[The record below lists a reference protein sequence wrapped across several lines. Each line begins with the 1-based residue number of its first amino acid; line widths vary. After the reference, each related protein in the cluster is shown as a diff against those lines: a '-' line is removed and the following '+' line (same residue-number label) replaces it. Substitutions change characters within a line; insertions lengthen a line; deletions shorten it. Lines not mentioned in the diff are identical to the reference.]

1 MTPGPEGPALRLT
14 ARWVAGAIGAALVAG
29 DPSQEFHG
37 VSIDTRTLA
46 AGDLF
51 IAIRGERFDGAE
63 FAEAAIGKG
72 AAGVVVPRRWSAT
85 LRQAQGRPE
94 QSRGAT
100 ASAERGV
107 KASAERVVLEVDDP
121 TLALQALGHAVRR
134 ESGTKV
140 VAITGSAGKTTTKE
154 VTAEL
159 LAARYRV
166 VRNRGN
172 LNNHIGLPL
181 SLVELRQRPEIAV
194 VELGMNHP
202 GEISTLV
209 RVAEPDVR
217 VWTNVGEAHLGFFAS
232 LDAIADAKAEIFE
245 AASPDTVLVA
255 NADDDR
261 IVSRLPSFA
270 GRVVSFGIDRHADV
284 RASEIVDRGI
294 DGTSAR
300 ITTARGSVEM
310 ATPLVGRGNLAN
322 ILAATAV
329 AEEFGIRLE
338 TIAELAAT
346 LRPAAH
352 RGEIVRLRSGITIID
367 DSYNANPTATRRAID
382 VLIRS
387 ASGGRRIAVLGEMLE
402 LGDRASEL
410 HAEVGRAAAAAKVD
424 VLLAVGGAP
433 AAALAGAAI
442 AAGLSKDAVQ
452 HFGTSAEAAEA
463 AVATTKAGDLV
474 LVKGSRGVRTDLVV
488 DRLKAERG

>member
-1 MTPGPEGPALRLT
+1 M
-14 ARWVAGAIGAALVAG
+14 GAALVAG

-51 IAIRGERFDGAE
+51 VAIRGERFDGAE

-72 AAGVVVPRRWSAT
+72 AAGVVVPRQWSAK
-85 LRQAQGRPE
+85 ASAE
-94 QSRGAT
+94 RGAT
-100 ASAERGV
+100 ASAGC
-107 KASAERVVLEVDDP
+107 VVLAVDD
-121 TLALQALGHAVRR
+121 TTIALQALGHAVRR

-245 AASPDTVLVA
+245 AASADTVLVA

-270 GRVVSFGIDRHADV
+270 GRVVTFGIDRPADV
-284 RASEIVDRGI
+284 RASAVVDRGI

-310 ATPLVGRGNLAN
+310 TTPLVGRGNLAN

-329 AEEFGIRLE
+329 AEEFGVPLD

-352 RGEIVRLRSGITIID
+352 RGEIVRLRNGITIID
-367 DSYNANPTATRRAID
+367 DSYNANPTATRRAIE
-382 VLIRS
+382 VLTRS

-402 LGDRASEL
+402 LGDRASDL
-410 HAEVGRAAAAAKVD
+410 HASVGRAAAAANVE

-433 AAALAGAAI
+433 AAALAAAAV
-442 AAGLSKDAVQ
+442 AAGLSKDAVRY
-452 HFGTSAEAAEA
+452 FATSAEAAEA
-463 AVATTKAGDLV
+463 AVATVKTGDLV

>member
-1 MTPGPEGPALRLT
+1 M
-14 ARWVAGAIGAALVAG
+14 GAALVAG

-51 IAIRGERFDGAE
+51 VAIRGERFDGAE

-72 AAGVVVPRRWSAT
+72 AAGVVVPRQWSAK
-85 LRQAQGRPE
+85 ASAE
-94 QSRGAT
+94 RGAT
-100 ASAERGV
+100 ASAGC
-107 KASAERVVLEVDDP
+107 VVLEVDD
-121 TLALQALGHAVRR
+121 TTIALQALGHAVRR

-245 AASPDTVLVA
+245 AASADTVLVA

-270 GRVVSFGIDRHADV
+270 GRVVTFGIDRPADV
-284 RASEIVDRGI
+284 RASAVVDRGI

-300 ITTARGSVEM
+300 ITSARGSVEM
-310 ATPLVGRGNLAN
+310 TTPLVGRGNLAN

-329 AEEFGIRLE
+329 AEEFGVPLD

-352 RGEIVRLRSGITIID
+352 RGEIVRLRNGITIID
-367 DSYNANPTATRRAID
+367 DSYNANPTATRRAIE
-382 VLIRS
+382 VLTRS

-402 LGDRASEL
+402 LGDRASDL
-410 HAEVGRAAAAAKVD
+410 HASVGRAAAAANVD

-433 AAALAGAAI
+433 AAALAAAAV
-442 AAGLSKDAVQ
+442 AAGLSKDAVRY
-452 HFGTSAEAAEA
+452 FATSAEAAEA
-463 AVATTKAGDLV
+463 AVATVKTGDLV